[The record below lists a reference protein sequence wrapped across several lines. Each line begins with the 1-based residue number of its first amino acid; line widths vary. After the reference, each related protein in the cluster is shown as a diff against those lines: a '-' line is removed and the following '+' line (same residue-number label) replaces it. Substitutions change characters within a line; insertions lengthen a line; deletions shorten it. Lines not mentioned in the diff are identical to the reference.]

1 MLTRTKEKEMI
12 TAQRKVV
19 DACDKVSG
27 KAKEAGISDSIVN
40 SIAALEDTARD
51 CQLVV
56 PVIGA
61 FSSGKSSLINSCLG
75 TKVLPVAIT
84 PETSLATE
92 LHYSPEEFIEAVKAD
107 STVTRYKVDEIG
119 ALTQDA
125 ANYSY
130 ARLYLNNTRLQEIEP
145 LVLVDMPGFDSPL
158 ASHNAAIMEYIKRGC
173 HYIVLSSVEEGTV
186 TASLRRRLR
195 EIGSWGRGFS
205 FFLSKTNLRPKE
217 SVDKMVTYFKDNL
230 SADFDYKEP
239 VTPLNTS
246 SAEDVFKV
254 LKNLNVDAIFLS
266 LFRDQL
272 VGLCNDVI
280 EGLNL
285 QINASKK
292 DADKVREAVKEMQDS
307 IDKLQ
312 KKADAETQ
320 NMQQRYSGGMIKDI
334 VDDVGRALEGAVD
347 ELVSVAQAGNQ
358 EEASRRLNEIF
369 RSSLMVSMKNKL
381 GDVNN
386 QIVMDFSESL
396 KGLDKVMKDLELDD
410 NYLQG
415 LAEKIQSVFTNYQ
428 PSIVTMPEKTDK
440 DSKNHALGYK
450 AITGSLAAVTAVLNP
465 ILEVAIIF
473 LPEIIKFFSSFFEQH
488 ERKKQQ
494 EEIKSTFI
502 GKIFPQIKGKIRSE
516 LPPQLEEQVGLM
528 IEQVRSQYAERI
540 AQQKA
545 EIDTA
550 VEAKNANI
558 EETEKK
564 QKLLESVRT
573 EVQAITSE
581 VLGWA

>member
-1 MLTRTKEKEMI
+1 MI
-12 TAQRKVV
+12 TAQRKVIDV
-19 DACDKVSG
+19 CDKVSG
-27 KAKEAGISDSIVN
+27 KAKEATVSSTIVN
-40 SIAALEDTARD
+40 AIDALEDTARD

-92 LHYSPEEFIEAVKAD
+92 LHYSPDEFIEAVKD
-107 STVTRYKVDEIG
+107 DGTVTRYKVEEIR
-119 ALTQDA
+119 ALTEDA

-130 ARLYLNNTRLQEIEP
+130 ARLYLNNSRLQEIEP
-145 LVLVDMPGFDSPL
+145 LILVDMPGFDSPL
-158 ASHNAAIMEYIKRGC
+158 DSHNKAIMEYIARGC

-195 EIGSWGRGFS
+195 EIDGMGRGFS
-205 FFLSKTNLRPKE
+205 FFLSKTDLRPKE
-217 SVDKMVTYFKDNL
+217 SIDTLVAYFKDNL
-230 SADFDYKEP
+230 YADFDYKEP

-246 SAEDVFKV
+246 SAEDVLKV
-254 LKNLNVDAIFLS
+254 LKNLNADAIFLS

-292 DADKVREAVKEMQDS
+292 DADKVRAAIKEMQDS
-307 IDKLQ
+307 IVKLQ
-312 KKADAETQ
+312 QKADAETQ
-320 NMQQRYSGGMIKDI
+320 NMQRKYSGGMIGDI
-334 VDDVGRALEGAVD
+334 VNDVGRALEGAVD

-358 EEASRRLNEIF
+358 EETSRRLNEIV
-369 RSSLMVSMKNKL
+369 RSALMVSIKNKL
-381 GDVNN
+381 GDVNS
-386 QIVMDFSESL
+386 QIVTDFSESL
-396 KGLDKVMKDLELDD
+396 KGLDKVMKDLDLDD

-428 PSIVTMPEKTDK
+428 PPIVNMEEEGGTGK
-440 DSKNHALGYK
+440 KNPNLAYSYK
-450 AITGSLAAVTAVLNP
+450 AVTGVLSAVTAVLNP
-465 ILEVAIIF
+465 VLEVIIIF
-473 LPEIIKFFSSFFEQH
+473 LPEIIKLFSSLFGQG
-488 ERKKQQ
+488 QQ
-494 EEIKSTFI
+494 NNQQSALRSKFI
-502 GKIFPQIKGKIRSE
+502 GEIFPQIKGKIRSE
-516 LPPQLEEQVGLM
+516 LPRQLEEQVGLM
-528 IEQVRSQYAERI
+528 IEQVRSQYAEQITR
-540 AQQKA
+540 QKA

-550 VEAKNANI
+550 IEAKTASI
-558 EETEKK
+558 EETAK
-564 QKLLESVRT
+564 QQKVLESARI

-581 VLGWA
+581 VMGWA

>member
-1 MLTRTKEKEMI
+1 ML
-12 TAQRKVV
+12 TAQRKVIDV
-19 DACDKVSG
+19 CDKVSE
-27 KAKEAGISDSIVN
+27 KAKEAVISANIVN
-40 SIAALEDTARD
+40 AIAALEETARD

-61 FSSGKSSLINSCLG
+61 FSSGKSSLINSTLG

-84 PETSLATE
+84 PKTSLATE
-92 LHYSPEEFIEAVKAD
+92 LHYSPEEYIEAVKD
-107 STVTRYKVDEIG
+107 DGTVTRYKVGEIN

-130 ARLYLNNTRLQEIEP
+130 ARLYLNNSRLQEIEP

-158 ASHNAAIMEYIKRGC
+158 DSHNKAIMEYIAKGC

-195 EIGSWGRGFS
+195 EIDGMGRGFS
-205 FFLSKTNLRPKE
+205 FFLSKTDLRPKE
-217 SVDKMVTYFKDNL
+217 SVDKQVSYFKDNL
-230 SADFDYKEP
+230 YADFDYKEP

-246 SAEDVFKV
+246 STDDVLKV
-254 LKNLNVDAIFLS
+254 LKNLNADTIFLS

-272 VGLCNDVI
+272 AGLCTDVI

-292 DADKVREAVKEMQDS
+292 DADKIKVAVKEMQDS
-307 IDKLQ
+307 INKLQ
-312 KKADAETQ
+312 QKADAETQ
-320 NMQQRYSGGMIKDI
+320 NMQRRYSGGMIGDI
-334 VDDVGRALEGAVD
+334 VNDVGRALEGAVD
-347 ELVSVAQAGNQ
+347 ELVGVAQAGNQ
-358 EEASRRLNEIF
+358 EETSRRLNEIV
-369 RSSLMVSMKNKL
+369 RSALMVSIKNKL

-386 QIVMDFSESL
+386 RIVMDFSESL
-396 KGLDKVMKDLELDD
+396 KGLDKVMKDLGLDD

-415 LAEKIQSVFTNYQ
+415 LAEKIQSVFTSFQGIPGPLTAAQGTEN
-428 PSIVTMPEKTDK
+428 KDK
-440 DSKNHALGYK
+440 PNPNLGYSYK
-450 AITGSLAAVTAVLNP
+450 AITGVLAAVTAVLNP
-465 ILEVAIIF
+465 VLEVVIIF
-473 LPEIIKFFSSFFEQH
+473 LPEIIKLFSSLFGGGQN
-488 ERKKQQ
+488 QQ
-494 EEIKSTFI
+494 NSQQNAIRSKFI
-502 GKIFPQIKGKIRSE
+502 GEIFPQIKGKIRSE

-528 IEQVRSQYAERI
+528 IEQVRSQYAEKISR
-540 AQQKA
+540 QKA

-558 EETEKK
+558 AETEKK
-564 QKLLESVRT
+564 QKVLESARA

-581 VLGWA
+581 VMGWV